1 MDPDFFRN
9 TDSNWRIA
17 ACTSRLSADMDVLMG
32 DVQSDSLGKLMSMDL
47 DDDDLAVLTN

>member
-9 TDSNWRIA
+9 TDSNWRTTV
-17 ACTSRLSADMDVLMG
+17 CTSRLSADMDVIMG
-32 DVQSDSLGKLMSMDL
+32 DVQSDSLGMRMDL